1 MDVRDL
7 YSGESYHRQ
16 GGCPIVAC
24 LRFLYEDWSI
34 PDDSAR
40 FAGHVDDL
48 DEDQPTGIAG

>member
-7 YSGESYHRQ
+7 YSGESYHRPN
-16 GGCPIVAC
+16 GCPIVAC
-24 LRFLYEDWSI
+24 LRFLYEDWSL

-48 DEDQPTGIAG
+48 DEEGE